1 MALSSIIP
9 FLQELKV
16 NNQREWFAF
25 RKNEVT
31 ALQREFSSF
40 IQQVIDGI
48 ALFDAE
54 LKGVNA
60 KDCVFRL
67 YRDIRFSP
75 DKTPYK
81 THFAAYMAAGGRK
94 SPRAGY
100 YLHIEPNGCFISGGI
115 YCPEKEI
122 LKALRK
128 SINEN
133 FDEWEELVQKT
144 EVYFPDRYGEKD
156 KLKKVPAGFS
166 PDAEAADWLKYKHYI
181 FSRSLDDHFYTQD
194 NIVPTIVSWFQYAV
208 ELNKFINFSIDEIL
222 HSQDT
227 F

>member
-9 FLQELKV
+9 FLTELKE
-16 NNQREWFAF
+16 NNQRDWFAL
-25 RKNEVT
+25 RKNDV
-31 ALQREFSSF
+31 AQLQGEFSAF

-48 ALFDAE
+48 AFFDQE
-54 LKGVNA
+54 LKGVDA
-60 KDCVFRL
+60 KNCVFRL

-100 YLHIEPNGCFISGGI
+100 YLHIEPNDCFISGGI
-115 YCPEKEI
+115 YCPEKDI

-128 SINEN
+128 TIHEN
-133 FDEWEELVQKT
+133 IDEWEEVVQKT
-144 EVYFPDRYGEKD
+144 ETFFPERYGDRD

-166 PDAEAADWLKYKHYI
+166 PDDPATDWLKYKHYI
-181 FSRSLDDHFYTQD
+181 FSRSLDDHFYAQHD
-194 NIVPTIVSWFQYAV
+194 IVPTVVSMFQHAV
-208 ELNKFINFSIDEIL
+208 EMNRFINFVIDEL
-222 HSQDT
+222 SHDQAS